1 MEGKRFA
8 NKVVIVTGAG
18 TGIGAATVRRF
29 ADEGAYVVLTGRSEA
44 KLQRIA
50 DALAVTQRSLV
61 QTCDV
66 TSRADV
72 ERLVAAALASFNRI
86 DVVVNNAGIGA
97 LRSLFDVTDD
107 HWHSTMNTNL
117 SGPFYLT
124 RAALPHL
131 LKTKG
136 SVINVS
142 SVCGQGADPG
152 FNVYN
157 ASKGG
162 LSNFTRSLA
171 LELGKH
177 GVRVNAVS
185 PGMTFT
191 EMNMPVFEQHP
202 AMQQAFE
209 SRIPMGRGAQPHE
222 VAAVIAFLASD
233 DASFVN
239 GVDLPVDGGGSA
251 SSGQPLFM

>member
-1 MEGKRFA
+1 MEEKRFA
-8 NKVVIVTGAG
+8 EKVVIVTGAG
-18 TGIGAATVRRF
+18 TGIGAATARRF
-29 ADEGAYVVLTGRSEA
+29 AHEGASVVLAGRTEA
-44 KLQRIA
+44 KLQHVA
-50 DALAVTQRSLV
+50 DGLGAAAQSLV
-61 QTCDV
+61 HVCDMTV
-66 TSRADV
+66 RVDV
-72 ERLVAAALASFNRI
+72 ERLVEAALARFERI

-97 LRSLFDVTDD
+97 LRGLLDVTDE
-107 HWHSTMNTNL
+107 HWHSTLNTNL

-131 LKTKG
+131 MKTKG

-152 FNVYN
+152 FNAYN

-191 EMNMPVFEQHP
+191 EMNMPFFEQQP